1 MVRTGR
7 PARTPTIIEY
17 HDDDEDNDDGEDDD
31 DGEEGD
37 DGDDFAHDVIDG
49 VIMSLSIMMICR
61 YNRFEC
67 QVSPDIHNKHQMIRA
82 AATLDVQG

>member
-1 MVRTGR
+1 MSMS
-7 PARTPTIIEY
+7 II
-17 HDDDEDNDDGEDDD
+17 
-31 DGEEGD
+31 
-37 DGDDFAHDVIDG
+37 
-49 VIMSLSIMMICR
+49 MICR

>member
-1 MVRTGR
+1 MILMKQYKCVVSLV
-7 PARTPTIIEY
+7 IIMIT
-17 HDDDEDNDDGEDDD
+17 
-31 DGEEGD
+31 
-37 DGDDFAHDVIDG
+37 VS
-49 VIMSLSIMMICR
+49 MSMIMICR